1 MPILSILIPTK
12 DNHLVLNECINS
24 LSFFLN
30 HPDVEIIVHD
40 NSQSEINGKTVAEKY
55 KYVSNLHYIFCNS
68 SLSQAENFDA
78 VSSYAQGRFQT
89 LIGDDDS
96 IFPSVINI
104 VNYIFIT

>member
-40 NSQSEINGKTVAEKY
+40 NSQSEINGKTVADKY
-55 KYVSNLHYIFCNS
+55 KYASNLHYIFCNS

-78 VSSYAQGRFQT
+78 VSSYAQ
-89 LIGDDDS
+89 
-96 IFPSVINI
+96 
-104 VNYIFIT
+104 